1 MRRVLLILFLSAVM
15 VNAQSV
21 YGQTSSRVECGN
33 IATAEFA
40 ESKSVLTF
48 QIELSPGYKL
58 WFETERFGDYL
69 LFNVVS
75 NVKSKGSGLLAP
87 SGAVVVSA
95 RDELFNFSDSYLP
108 NIRLET
114 GVLGERGLYTIQLAN
129 EDAVGAFRLR
139 IGCITDTGQVINPG
153 DVVPPAPPTPA
164 LPELPANFAGFPG
177 LAPVDFSGA
186 IPLPLIAGTPMT
198 GAITPSGGEVFAF
211 ALDASGGTNLDLTV
225 NRLSGNLNLGIVVLS
240 ANNEVVFQAS
250 LVTSQTLSTRF
261 TLPAAGQYTI
271 GVFRVDLLPP
281 AAPEATA
288 FQVQAAL
295 NP

>member
-1 MRRVLLILFLSAVM
+1 MRRVLLILFLSVVM

-108 NIRLET
+108 NIALET

-153 DVVPPAPPTPA
+153 DVVPPATPTPA
-164 LPELPANFAGFPG
+164 LSPLPANFAGFPG
-177 LAPVDFSGA
+177 LAPVDFTGVQAKPITEGFGA
-186 IPLPLIAGTPMT
+186 V
-198 GAITPSGGEVFAF
+198 TPSGGEVFAF
-211 ALDASGGTNLDLTV
+211 ALNASGGTNLDLTV
-225 NRLSGNLNLGIVVLS
+225 TRLSGNLNLGLVVLS

-250 LVTSQTLSTRF
+250 LVTSQTLNTRF
-261 TLPAAGQYTI
+261 TLPAAGQYII

>member
-1 MRRVLLILFLSAVM
+1 MSRVLLILFLSVVL
-15 VNAQSV
+15 VNAGVV

-95 RDELFNFSDSYLP
+95 RDELFNFRDYYLP

-153 DVVPPAPPTPA
+153 DVVPPATPTPV

-225 NRLSGNLNLGIVVLS
+225 TRLSGNLNLGLVVLS

-261 TLPAAGQYTI
+261 TLPAAGQYMI

>member
-1 MRRVLLILFLSAVM
+1 MRRVMLILFLSVVL

-108 NIRLET
+108 NIALET

-129 EDAVGAFRLR
+129 EEAVGAFRLR
-139 IGCITDTGQVINPG
+139 IGCVTDTGTVINPG
-153 DVVPPAPPTPA
+153 DVAPPAPPTPV
-164 LPELPANFAGFPG
+164 LPTLPANFVGFPG
-177 LAPVDFSGA
+177 LAPVDFASA

-198 GAITPSGGEVFAF
+198 GAVTPTGGEVFAF

-225 NRLSGNLNLGIVVLS
+225 NRLSGNLNLGLVVLS

-250 LVTSQTLSTRF
+250 LVTSQTLNTRF

-271 GVFRVDLLPP
+271 GVFRVDLLSP